1 MLVRA
6 GFRPKDIF
14 CRRHKFG
21 LNTFAAC
28 SAPTAGGA
36 ECHDA

>member
-6 GFRPKDIF
+6 GFRPSEIR
-14 CRRHKFG
+14 CHRHKFG

-28 SAPTAGGA
+28 RVTEGVAG
-36 ECHDA
+36 E